1 MIGLLILMAFFISNC
16 LYSSFRSVN
25 WTSQTATAIQEST
38 LMQRK
43 TKQSH
48 ELSQI
53 VELVKNG
60 LTPAVRN
67 TVVSLIVID
76 VHARDVV
83 ERLINKQISSL
94 NDFEWVSTMRY
105 YLTKS
110 VEDPNEPTVNIEMIS
125 TTIEYGFEYLG
136 NTSRLV
142 VTPLTE
148 RCYRTL
154 MGALKMN
161 LGGAPE
167 VSEFRHLS

>member
-1 MIGLLILMAFFISNC
+1 MYFENFLF
-16 LYSSFRSVN
+16 SSRSVN
-25 WTSQTATAIQEST
+25 WTSETATAINESS
-38 LMQRK
+38 LIQRK
-43 TKQSH
+43 TKQQK
-48 ELSQI
+48 ELSKI

-60 LTPAVRN
+60 LTPPVRS
-67 TVVSLIVID
+67 TVIALIVVD

-83 ERLINKQISSL
+83 ERLVNKNVTSL
-94 NDFEWVSTMRY
+94 HDFEWISTMRY
-105 YLTKS
+105 YLAKS
-110 VEDPNEPTVNIEMIS
+110 IEDPNEPTVNIEMIS

-136 NTSRLV
+136 NASRLV

-167 VSEFRHLS
+167 VSIF

>member
-148 RCYRTL
+148 RC
-154 MGALKMN
+154 
-161 LGGAPE
+161 
-167 VSEFRHLS
+167 

>member
-1 MIGLLILMAFFISNC
+1 
-16 LYSSFRSVN
+16 
-25 WTSQTATAIQEST
+25 
-38 LMQRK
+38 
-43 TKQSH
+43 
-48 ELSQI
+48 
-53 VELVKNG
+53 
-60 LTPAVRN
+60 
-67 TVVSLIVID
+67 VSLIVID

-83 ERLINKQISSL
+83 ERLITKEISSL
-94 NDFEWVSTMRY
+94 YDFEWISTMRY

-167 VSEFRHLS
+167 VSEFRHIVHQSRPFGCLHFF

>member
-1 MIGLLILMAFFISNC
+1 MIHTIL
-16 LYSSFRSVN
+16 
-25 WTSQTATAIQEST
+25 
-38 LMQRK
+38 
-43 TKQSH
+43 
-48 ELSQI
+48 
-53 VELVKNG
+53 
-60 LTPAVRN
+60 
-67 TVVSLIVID
+67 VVSLIVID

-167 VSEFRHLS
+167 VSEFRRLVLQFYFPTSPFWAYCHLTV

>member
-1 MIGLLILMAFFISNC
+1 MICTIL
-16 LYSSFRSVN
+16 
-25 WTSQTATAIQEST
+25 
-38 LMQRK
+38 
-43 TKQSH
+43 
-48 ELSQI
+48 
-53 VELVKNG
+53 
-60 LTPAVRN
+60 
-67 TVVSLIVID
+67 VVSLIVID

-83 ERLINKQISSL
+83 ERLINKEISSL
-94 NDFEWVSTMRY
+94 HDFEWISTMRY

-167 VSEFRHLS
+167 VSNFFGYERIWVLVYFSCDLSEAEYRIRDHSFKTSACLRGGGVSPCADGPKVTVHKYKKSPS

>member
-1 MIGLLILMAFFISNC
+1 MAVLKLFVLTYQQLYSAACRKTTFLSSSIELQPRGHLSVANFERYTLAQIITFFIRII
-16 LYSSFRSVN
+16 L
-25 WTSQTATAIQEST
+25 
-38 LMQRK
+38 
-43 TKQSH
+43 
-48 ELSQI
+48 
-53 VELVKNG
+53 
-60 LTPAVRN
+60 
-67 TVVSLIVID
+67 VVSLIVID

-167 VSEFRHLS
+167 VSDFNQ

>member
-1 MIGLLILMAFFISNC
+1 MTTVFYVKRGVDYKKFSLINSMN
-16 LYSSFRSVN
+16 
-25 WTSQTATAIQEST
+25 
-38 LMQRK
+38 
-43 TKQSH
+43 
-48 ELSQI
+48 
-53 VELVKNG
+53 VKNSCLG
-60 LTPAVRN
+60 ENIISIYDYICLIYTIL
-67 TVVSLIVID
+67 VVSLIVID

-167 VSEFRHLS
+167 VSKFRHLL

>member
-1 MIGLLILMAFFISNC
+1 
-16 LYSSFRSVN
+16 
-25 WTSQTATAIQEST
+25 
-38 LMQRK
+38 MQRK
-43 TKQSH
+43 TKQST
-48 ELSQI
+48 ELSEI

-60 LTPAVRN
+60 LTPPVRS
-67 TVVSLIVID
+67 TVIALIVID

-83 ERLINKQISSL
+83 ERLINKGITSL
-94 NDFEWVSTMRY
+94 HDFEWISTMRY

-110 VEDPNEPTVNIEMIS
+110 ADDPNEPTVNIEMIS
-125 TTIEYGFEYLG
+125 TTIEYGVEYLG
-136 NTSRLV
+136 NTTRLV

-167 VSEFRHLS
+167 VSIFLGKIWESIRKFLKLQ